1 MILPYKDK
9 LPDISPMAYVM
20 SDVSIIGDVHLE
32 YFSSVWYGSVL
43 RGDVNRITVGKY
55 SNIQDGCVV
64 HVNDETDT
72 FIGNYVTI
80 GHRAII
86 HGCHIGDYVL
96 VGMGAVIMDGA
107 KIGDNVIIGAGTLI
121 TMGKEIP
128 PNTMV
133 YGSPAKVVRELTKKE
148 LDSIKESAFKYAR
161 LASDHK
167 HF

>member
-1 MILPYKDK
+1 MLTPYKNK
-9 LPDISPMAYVM
+9 TPDISPYAYILDNVT
-20 SDVSIIGDVHLE
+20 VIGDVHVGN
-32 YFSSVWYGSVL
+32 FSSVWYGSVL

-64 HVNDETDT
+64 HVNDDTDT
-72 FIGNYVTI
+72 FIGDYVTI

-96 VGMGAVIMDGA
+96 VGMGSVIMDGV

-121 TMGKEIP
+121 TIGKEIP

-133 YGSPAKVVRELTKKE
+133 YGSPANVVRELTKKE
-148 LDSIKESAFKYAR
+148 IDSIKESALKYAR
-161 LASDHK
+161 LASDHY